1 MTDAD
6 SKLAAYRKDI
16 NEIDDKLVKLFIKRM
31 ETAGKIG
38 SLKKEAGLPVLNV
51 KREEEVKKRLT
62 EDVPEEYKDSVNK
75 LYDALFA
82 ISRAY
87 QESLKKA

>member
-1 MTDAD
+1 MNDAD
-6 SKLAAYRKDI
+6 SKLSAYRKDI
-16 NEIDDKLVKLFIKRM
+16 NEIDDKLVKLFIKIM

-38 SLKKEAGLPVLNV
+38 ALNKEAGLPVLNV

-62 EDVPEEYKDSVNK
+62 KDVPEIYKESVNK

-82 ISRAY
+82 ISREH
-87 QESLKKA
+87 QESLK